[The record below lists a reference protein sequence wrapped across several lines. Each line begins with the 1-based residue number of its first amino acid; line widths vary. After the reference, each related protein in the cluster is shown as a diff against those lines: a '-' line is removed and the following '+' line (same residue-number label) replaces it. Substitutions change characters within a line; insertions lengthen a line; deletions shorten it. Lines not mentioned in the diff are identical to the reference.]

1 MLLNQNYF
9 FSQLQIM
16 FDVISIGSATVDIFV
31 KSDKFI
37 TNNKLLSLESS
48 SKNEIN
54 QSLICSGGGA
64 TNSAVSFI
72 RLGLKTACFSLIGD
86 DSLNTYIVDDLRK
99 ESVNVSFLV
108 KNKNDKTDFSIILV
122 AKNGN
127 RSILTNRGSTRLEE
141 KHFNWDKIAKTK
153 WFYITSLEGN
163 LDLLEKLIGFTKEN
177 NIKIAL
183 NPGKRELIQRKKLL
197 PLLKLIDCLFLNKA
211 EAELL
216 TDIDFDDK
224 DFWSNLISISPNIV
238 SVTDGRNGAFVVAD
252 NTHYFSPIV
261 KTKVVDETGAGDAFG
276 STFISALIYKHSPQD
291 ALFLATKN
299 SASVVSHLGSKT
311 GLLTLKKLKISN

>member
-9 FSQLQIM
+9 FSQPQIM
-16 FDVISIGSATVDIFV
+16 FDVISIGAAIVDIFV

-37 TNNKLLSLESS
+37 TDNDLLSLKSS

-64 TNSAVSFI
+64 TNSAVSFS
-72 RLGLKTACFSLIGD
+72 RLGLKTVCISLMGD
-86 DSLNTYIVDDLRK
+86 DYLSNYVIDDLK
-99 ESVNVSFLV
+99 KDSINTNFLI
-108 KNKNDKTDFSIILV
+108 KNKNDKTDFSIVLV
-122 AKNGN
+122 APDGS
-127 RSILTNRGSTRLEE
+127 RSALTNRGLTRLEE
-141 KHFNWDKIAKTK
+141 KHFNWDKISKTK

-163 LDLLEKLIGFTKEN
+163 LDLLEKLIGFAKEN

-183 NPGKRELIQRKKLL
+183 NPGNRELTQKKKLL
-197 PLLKLIDCLFLNKA
+197 PLLKLVDCLFLNKT
-211 EAELL
+211 EAQVL

-224 DFWSNLISISPNIV
+224 DFWPTLISYSPKII
-238 SVTDGRNGAFVVAD
+238 SVTDGRNGAFVFAD
-252 NTHYFSPIV
+252 GKHYFSPIV

-276 STFISALIYKHSPQD
+276 STFISALIYKHHQKD
-291 ALFLATKN
+291 ALFLAMKN

-311 GLLTLKKLKISN
+311 GLLTFKKLEIKN